1 MKQSRCIRPLIQARN
16 NSAVR
21 LNRRVFK
28 GVSTVAY
35 LIPLTSTYKEAFE
48 HPTRQSVAIDQASHT
63 T

>member
-1 MKQSRCIRPLIQARN
+1 MKQSWCIRPLIQARN

-48 HPTRQSVAIDQASHT
+48 HRTRHSVEIHQANRT